1 MSPRAFSYRRITEDF
16 PRFSSPR
23 GRLHGVIIFAYIGA
37 KGLVFTKN
45 GERQP
50 KDKREI
56 TSSMTHL
63 AGALLAAAGL
73 AKLAYDAWS
82 REEGTG
88 ALVSVA
94 VFGASMVLLYCTSSL
109 YHWCCAVHARAAA
122 FMQRIC
128 QRMISGFA
136 AS

>member
-1 MSPRAFSYRRITEDF
+1 M
-16 PRFSSPR
+16 
-23 GRLHGVIIFAYIGA
+23 LGVIIFAYIGA

-88 ALVSVA
+88 ALV
-94 VFGASMVLLYCTSSL
+94 
-109 YHWCCAVHARAAA
+109 
-122 FMQRIC
+122 
-128 QRMISGFA
+128 
-136 AS
+136 